1 MFLVALKKADENR
14 VHMTPGAAPGLAKED
29 VPNGEANTH
38 KGDQTDRQ
46 TAWHNSKGKKK
57 TGQDTGL
64 GKAGPLFALNHKGG
78 EDEVSSTPV
87 HTAQATP

>member
-1 MFLVALKKADENR
+1 MRTGE
-14 VHMTPGAAPGLAKED
+14 HMTPGAAPGLAKED

-46 TAWHNSKGKKK
+46 TAWHNYKGKEKLAK
-57 TGQDTGL
+57 IQDWARQGHS
-64 GKAGPLFALNHKGG
+64 ALNHKGG
-78 EDEVSSTPV
+78 EDEASSTPV